1 MLVEWRIMG
10 IYLRAVR
17 LLPLVELPFDQSSAA
32 GTGEKEFN
40 LITVAYLL
48 IKSRVGDPATVSL
61 HEAFRMSW
69 RMGNVILVAI
79 F

>member
-32 GTGEKEFN
+32 ETGEKEFN
-40 LITVAYLL
+40 LITVAHLL
-48 IKSRVGDPATVSL
+48 IKSRVVDPATVCL
-61 HEAFRMSW
+61 HEAFKFELEDGVM
-69 RMGNVILVAI
+69 
-79 F
+79 